1 MAKNGLLAAVI
12 IVVAFG
18 LGYWWMADQIAE
30 PAEGDLKVA
39 VPIAELPG
47 ANLIPGLGSHHFEIT
62 TTQAEANVWFDQ
74 GLALTYGFNHDA
86 AERSFLRAAELDPE
100 CAICWM
106 AAALVLGP
114 HVNAAMDPANAEKAW
129 TRIQR
134 AQSLSAAASERE
146 KAFIR
151 AVAARYAEDAPED
164 RSGLDRAYASAL
176 AELVQARPDDLD
188 AATFYAEA
196 LMDLQPWD
204 FYDADRNPI
213 GATSEFVALLESV
226 IARNA
231 EHPGALHLY
240 IHAVEASRAPELGVA
255 AADRLRDL
263 VPGSGHLVHMPA
275 HIYTRV
281 GRYHDAVVANQKAI
295 ASDNAY
301 LALCRPQ
308 PGAYPL
314 AYVPHNHHFIWWAA
328 SMQGASALAIAAA
341 EGTASI
347 ADLPELMQA
356 PDLIFLQDFLVTP
369 LKARVQFARWDEV
382 LAMPAP
388 GPELPYPQAIWNF
401 AQGMAHVA
409 KGNRAAAMHNLEA
422 LTGVAAE
429 PRWETA
435 MIGPKH
441 PLSGALRIAQRV
453 LAAKLAEAAGDAE
466 QAAAILQDAV
476 GLEDDLAYYE
486 PPVWHQPIRQLLGAV
501 QLQAGQAEVAEQTYR
516 VDLANNPRNGW
527 SLFGLAQALRAQ
539 GKDAEAQ
546 TVEGQFKAAWA
557 HADVNLQA
565 SRL

>member
-1 MAKNGLLAAVI
+1 MARNGLLAAL

-18 LGYWWMADQIAE
+18 LGYWWMADQDAG
-30 PAEGDLKVA
+30 PAERDLKVEL
-39 VPIAELPG
+39 PLSELPG
-47 ANLIPGLGSHHFEIT
+47 ASLIPGLGSHHFQIT
-62 TTQAEANVWFDQ
+62 TTHAEANIWFDQ

-86 AERSFLRAAELDPE
+86 AERSFLRAAELDSE
-100 CAICWM
+100 CAMCWM
-106 AAALVLGP
+106 GAALVLGP
-114 HVNAAMDPANAEKAW
+114 HVNAAMDPASADTAW
-129 TRIQR
+129 SRIQR
-134 AQSLSAAASERE
+134 ALSLSEAASERE

-151 AVAARYAEDAPED
+151 AVATRYAENAPED
-164 RSGLDRAYASAL
+164 RSGLDRAYADAL

-204 FYDADRNPI
+204 FYDADKNPI
-213 GATSEFVALLESV
+213 GATSEIVAVLESV

-240 IHAVEASRAPELGVA
+240 IHAVEASKSPELGVA

-263 VPGSGHLVHMPA
+263 APGSGHLVHMPA

-328 SMQGASALAIAAA
+328 SMQGSSEIAIAAA
-341 EGTASI
+341 EETAKI
-347 ADLPELMQA
+347 TDLPELMQL

-369 LKARVQFARWDEV
+369 LKARVQFGRWDEI
-382 LAMPAP
+382 LAMPTPA
-388 GPELPYPQAIWNF
+388 PELPYPQAIWNF

-409 KGNRAAAMHNLEA
+409 KGDTAAAERNLEVLSA
-422 LTGVAAE
+422 VAAD
-429 PRWETA
+429 PRWEAA

-453 LAAKLAEAAGDAE
+453 LAAKLAASVGDAE
-466 QAAAILQDAV
+466 QAAAMLQDAV
-476 GLEDDLAYYE
+476 GLEDGLAYFE

-516 VDLANNPRNGW
+516 VDLANHPRNGW

-557 HADVNLQA
+557 HADVDPQV